1 MYSVFLVN
9 IMLFVDSAYDF
20 GSNIKQ
26 DDREALDSAAKF
38 VADLLLREPL
48 NGKLALLIFWLI

>member
-1 MYSVFLVN
+1 
-9 IMLFVDSAYDF
+9 MLFVDSAYDF